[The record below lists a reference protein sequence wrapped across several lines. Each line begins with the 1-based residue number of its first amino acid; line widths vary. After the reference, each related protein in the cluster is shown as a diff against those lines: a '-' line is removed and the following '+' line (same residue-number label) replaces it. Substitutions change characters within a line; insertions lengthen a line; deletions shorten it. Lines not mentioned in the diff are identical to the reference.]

1 MLNLSKK
8 EIFKLNKNL
17 RLENLINDI
26 ADGFNQS
33 YYDGITETS
42 KDINN
47 KPFKKLSPNTIAD
60 KKRRGLEYADTPLLA
75 EGKMRNTYVK
85 TRATQTNK
93 QAIIS
98 LNVRD
103 RGNIS
108 IKHNEGINVPKRE
121 WFGIGS
127 VQKKIASKLAK
138 LHINKALMK

>member
-85 TRATQTNK
+85 TRATQANK
-93 QAIIS
+93 QAI
-98 LNVRD
+98 
-103 RGNIS
+103 IS